1 MRILVDTHVV
11 LWLAVDPDRLA
22 ADAAATIRDAQHDL
36 LFSAASA
43 WEIAIKHAAGKLEL
57 PAPPEQFLPQLQR
70 RLRLVPVPIDVPHA
84 VRAAAL
90 PPHHRDP
97 FDRVLV
103 AQAQLLSVPIMTA
116 DAKITSY
123 DVEVLR
129 A

>member
-1 MRILVDTHVV
+1 M
-11 LWLAVDPDRLA
+11 
-22 ADAAATIRDAQHDL
+22 
-36 LFSAASA
+36 
-43 WEIAIKHAAGKLEL
+43 
-57 PAPPEQFLPQLQR
+57 
-70 RLRLVPVPIDVPHA
+70 PVPIDVPHA

-97 FDRVLV
+97 IDRVLV